1 MRQNLKENKAQSAST
16 VTATANNDQIIN
28 KFFSNALSDKKRSLG
43 IEQSQYLFCHI
54 TIINRRYI
62 ITVIIVYTSGL

>member
-28 KFFSNALSDKKRSLG
+28 KFFSNALSDKKLSLG